1 MNHSKSDWYQTMT
14 RKLQINGKSLRTQQ
28 AYTRAVRQLVEHHRK
43 APEEICENEL
53 QDYFL
58 FRRNTSKWAPKT
70 LRICYSGIK
79 FYYQFVLQHDWKLF
93 AILRAQKER
102 RLPCVLSKPE
112 ILKILAHV
120 RTFHNYAFFSTVYS
134 CGLRLQE
141 ALSLQVTDI
150 DSRRMLVHIHRGKG
164 AKDRYIPIP
173 SQCLNSLRR
182 YWSTHRNPILI
193 FPARGRSGREA
204 PEATNTMNRSS
215 VQGAFIRAK
224 KAAGIV
230 RPGVSV
236 HTLRH
241 SYATHLLE
249 AGVNI
254 RVIQRYLGHACL
266 ETTMKYLHLTK
277 KGQEDAYKII
287 NQLMSGF
294 VHAGCS

>member
-1 MNHSKSDWYQTMT
+1 MDHSKSDWYEEMT

-28 AYTRAVRQLVEHHRK
+28 AYTRAVRQLVEHSHK
-43 APEEICENEL
+43 APEAICEQEL

-70 LRICYSGIK
+70 LRICYTGIK

-102 RLPCVLSKPE
+102 RLPCVLGKPE

-120 RTFHNYAFFSTVYS
+120 RTFHNYAFFSTVYA

-141 ALSLQVTDI
+141 ALNLQVTDI
-150 DSRRMLVHIHRGKG
+150 DSQRMLIHIHRGKG
-164 AKDRYIPIP
+164 AKDRYVPLP
-173 SQCLNSLRR
+173 SLSLHLLRR
-182 YWSTHRNPILI
+182 YWSTHRNATFI

-204 PEATNTMNRSS
+204 PQASITMNRAS
-215 VQGAFIRAK
+215 VQGAFVRAK
-224 KAAGIV
+224 KAAGIP
-230 RPGVSV
+230 RSGVSV

-241 SYATHLLE
+241 CYATHLLE

-266 ETTMKYLHLTK
+266 ETTMQYLHLTK

-294 VHAGCS
+294 SHAGRS

>member
-1 MNHSKSDWYQTMT
+1 MNHSKSDWYQMMT

-28 AYTRAVRQLVEHHRK
+28 AYTRAVRQLVEHHHK

-173 SQCLNSLRR
+173 SQCLNLLRR
-182 YWSTHRNPILI
+182 YWSTHRNPRLI
-193 FPARGRSGREA
+193 FPARGRSGTEA
-204 PEATNTMNRSS
+204 PEATITMNRSS

>member
-1 MNHSKSDWYQTMT
+1 MDHCKSDWYEEMT

-28 AYTRAVRQLVEHHRK
+28 AYTRAVRQFVEHYHK
-43 APEEICENEL
+43 APEEICESEL

-70 LRICYSGIK
+70 LRICYTGIK
-79 FYYQFVLQHDWKLF
+79 FCYQLVLQRDWKLF

-120 RTFHNYAFFSTVYS
+120 RTFHNYA

-141 ALSLQVTDI
+141 GLSLQVTDI
-150 DSRRMLVHIHRGKG
+150 DSRRMLIHIHRGKG
-164 AKDRYIPIP
+164 AKDRYVPLP
-173 SQCLNSLRR
+173 SQSLHLLRR
-182 YWSTHRNPILI
+182 YWSTHRNLKLI

-204 PEATNTMNRSS
+204 PQATITMNRGS

-224 KAAGIV
+224 KVAGIL

-287 NQLMSGF
+287 NQVMSGF
-294 VHAGCS
+294 VHAGRS

>member
-150 DSRRMLVHIHRGKG
+150 DSKRMLVHIHRGKG

-173 SQCLNSLRR
+173 SQCLNLLRR
-182 YWSTHRNPILI
+182 YWSTHRNLKLI
-193 FPARGRSGREA
+193 FPARGRSGTEA
-204 PEATNTMNRSS
+204 PEATITMNRSS

>member
-1 MNHSKSDWYQTMT
+1 MDHCKSDWYEEMT

-28 AYTRAVRQLVEHHRK
+28 AYTRAVRQLVEHYHK
-43 APEEICENEL
+43 APEEICESEL

-70 LRICYSGIK
+70 LRICYTGIK
-79 FYYQFVLQHDWKLF
+79 FCYQFVLQHDWKLF

-120 RTFHNYAFFSTVYS
+120 RTFHNYAFFSTVYA

-141 ALSLQVTDI
+141 GLSLQVTDI
-150 DSRRMLVHIHRGKG
+150 DSRRMLIHIHRGKG
-164 AKDRYIPIP
+164 AKDRYVPLP
-173 SQCLNSLRR
+173 SQSLHLLRR
-182 YWSTHRNPILI
+182 YWSTHRNLKLI

-204 PEATNTMNRSS
+204 PQATITMNRGS

-224 KAAGIV
+224 KVAGIV

-287 NQLMSGF
+287 NQVMSGF
-294 VHAGCS
+294 VHAGRS

>member
-1 MNHSKSDWYQTMT
+1 MNHIKSDWYEEMT

-28 AYTRAVRQLVEHHRK
+28 AYTRAVRQMVDHHQK
-43 APEEICENEL
+43 APKAICEQEL

-58 FRRNTSKWAPKT
+58 FRRNTSNWAPKT

-79 FYYQFVLQHDWKLF
+79 FYYQSVLQRDWKLF

-102 RLPCVLSKPE
+102 KLPSVLSKPD
-112 ILKILAHV
+112 ILRILAHV
-120 RTFHNYAFFSTVYS
+120 KTFHNYAFFSTVYA
-134 CGLRLQE
+134 CGFRLQE
-141 ALSLQVTDI
+141 GLNLQVTDI
-150 DSRRMLVHIHRGKG
+150 DSQRMLVHVHRGKG
-164 AKDRYIPIP
+164 AKDRYVPLP
-173 SQCLNSLRR
+173 SQCLHLLRR
-182 YWSTHRNPILI
+182 YWRNHRNTHLI
-193 FPARGRSGREA
+193 FPARGRSGKEA
-204 PEATNTMNRSS
+204 PQATATMNRAS
-215 VQGAFIRAK
+215 VQGAFVRAK
-224 KAAGIV
+224 KQAGIA

-266 ETTMKYLHLTK
+266 ETTMKYLHLTR

-287 NQLMSGF
+287 NKLMSGF
-294 VHAGCS
+294 PSVDRS

>member
-1 MNHSKSDWYQTMT
+1 MDHIKSDWYEEMT

-28 AYTRAVRQLVEHHRK
+28 AYTRAVRQMVDHHQK
-43 APEEICENEL
+43 APEDIGEQEL

-79 FYYQFVLQHDWKLF
+79 FYYQSALQRDWKLF
-93 AILRAQKER
+93 AILRAQKESK
-102 RLPCVLSKPE
+102 LPSVLSKPE

-120 RTFHNYAFFSTVYS
+120 STLHNYTFFSTVYA

-141 ALSLQVTDI
+141 GLNLQVTDI
-150 DSRRMLVHIHRGKG
+150 DSNRMLVHIHRGKG
-164 AKDRYIPIP
+164 AKDRYVPLP
-173 SQCLNSLRR
+173 SQCLHLLRR
-182 YWSTHRNPILI
+182 YWKTHRNAHLI

-204 PEATNTMNRSS
+204 PQATAFMNRSS

-224 KAAGIV
+224 KKAGIA

-254 RVIQRYLGHACL
+254 RVIRRYLGH
-266 ETTMKYLHLTK
+266 
-277 KGQEDAYKII
+277 GPQEE
-287 NQLMSGF
+287 
-294 VHAGCS
+294 

>member
-1 MNHSKSDWYQTMT
+1 MDCRKSDWYEEMT

-28 AYTRAVRQLVEHHRK
+28 AYTRAIRQMVDHHQK
-43 APEEICENEL
+43 APEEICEREL

-58 FRRNTSKWAPKT
+58 FRRNTSNWAPKT

-79 FYYQFVLQHDWKLF
+79 FYYQSVLQRDWKLF

-102 RLPCVLSKPE
+102 KLPCVLSKPE
-112 ILKILAHV
+112 ILKVLAHV
-120 RTFHNYAFFSTVYS
+120 TTFHNYAFFSTVYA

-141 ALSLQVTDI
+141 GLNLQVTDI
-150 DSRRMLVHIHRGKG
+150 DSHRMLVHIHHGKG
-164 AKDRYIPIP
+164 AKDRYVPLP
-173 SQCLNSLRR
+173 SQSLHLLRR
-182 YWSTHRNPILI
+182 YWRTHRNTRLI
-193 FPARGRSGREA
+193 FPARGRSGKEA
-204 PEATNTMNRSS
+204 PEATITMNRAS

-224 KAAGIV
+224 KKAGITK
-230 RPGVSV
+230 PGVSV

-287 NQLMSGF
+287 DQVMSGF
-294 VHAGCS
+294 THASRS